1 MKNKELYTND
11 EKTLFKR
18 LEDEID
24 NGTYK
29 ILESSKLDEKK
40 KLFKEVAN
48 NTLEM
53 KEKNKN
59 QQSLN
64 C

>member
-11 EKTLFKR
+11 EKTLFKK
-18 LEDEID
+18 LENEID

-29 ILESSKLDEKK
+29 TLESSKLDEKK

-48 NTLEM
+48 NTLKAK
-53 KEKNKN
+53 KEK
-59 QQSLN
+59 
-64 C
+64 

>member
-24 NGTYK
+24 NGIYK
-29 ILESSKLDEKK
+29 VLESSKLDEKK

-53 KEKNKN
+53 KERK
-59 QQSLN
+59 
-64 C
+64 